1 MLNNQRVP
9 SLEQAANDGLD
20 RFRADLGEA
29 SSATVD
35 ACIVDPELSF
45 MGQAA
50 QRRSHG
56 PMNKQSNAHESWYV
70 LQRCAHDFSFLNVLQ
85 CPVARAL

>member
-1 MLNNQRVP
+1 MAMLNNQRVP

-20 RFRADLGEA
+20 RFRADLGAA

-56 PMNKQSNAHESWYV
+56 PMGLVFQSWTNSQMPMNHGTCFKGV
-70 LQRCAHDFSFLNVLQ
+70 LMIFHF
-85 CPVARAL
+85 